1 MMRTGVAALGALS
14 LINLAAAKPSGHHR
28 RHQELHEKRQEVV
41 YETDYSYVTTQL
53 PNVVVFVDENGAPY
67 STSTEGQAAATS
79 AAAVVASSAPV
90 YTEAAA
96 QPAYS
101 EASSSSVYVAPT
113 PTTLASVYKAAI
125 SKESSTEAAST
136 TQAPILSVSA
146 GISYGSQ
153 TSSSKAAAS
162 SSASSSSGKGPSGY
176 GVVYSPYTDDGGC
189 KSQDQVNSDFAT
201 IHAFTQSNGDEWA
214 FVRTYGVDCNQVS
227 TVLSAC
233 EQYDLKIF
241 AGVFN
246 VDTDETL
253 AADLKTLTEAANGD
267 WSRFN
272 TISIGNEVVN
282 SGKLTVADVGK
293 RVASAK
299 STLSAAGY
307 TGSIVAVD
315 TLVAMV
321 ANPGLCEFSDY
332 VAVNSHPFFD
342 GNVLAEDSGEFLVQ
356 QMQSVSNVCGG
367 KETWITETGWPTQG
381 SNNGVAVP
389 SVQNQKSAIA
399 SIKKAVTSN
408 VIWFTAFNDMW
419 KTNSASTFNA
429 EQYWGICN

>member
-79 AAAVVASSAPV
+79 AVAVASSAPV
-90 YTEAAA
+90 YTEA
-96 QPAYS
+96 
-101 EASSSSVYVAPT
+101 EASSSSVYVAQS

-125 SKESSTEAAST
+125 SKESSSTKAAST

-146 GISYGSQ
+146 GVSYGSQ

-162 SSASSSSGKGPSGY
+162 SSTSSSSGKGPSGY

-201 IHAFTQSNGDEWA
+201 IQAFAQSNGDEWA

-241 AGVFN
+241 AGVYN

-253 AADLKTLTEAANGD
+253 ASDLETLTEAANGD
-267 WSRFN
+267 WSRFD

-342 GNVLAEDSGEFLVQ
+342 GSVAAENSGEWLVE
-356 QMQSVSNVCGG
+356 QMQSVSSVCGG

-381 SNNGVAVP
+381 STNGVAVP

>member
-1 MMRTGVAALGALS
+1 M
-14 LINLAAAKPSGHHR
+14 
-28 RHQELHEKRQEVV
+28 
-41 YETDYSYVTTQL
+41 
-53 PNVVVFVDENGAPY
+53 
-67 STSTEGQAAATS
+67 
-79 AAAVVASSAPV
+79 
-90 YTEAAA
+90 
-96 QPAYS
+96 
-101 EASSSSVYVAPT
+101 
-113 PTTLASVYKAAI
+113 ASVYKAAI

-201 IHAFTQSNGDEWA
+201 IHAFAQSNGDEWA